1 VLLLLLQVALVEQLL
16 DEVWS
21 GPWALTV
28 NPDWH
33 TNTPA
38 AYQQLVNSFE
48 AAYSFLPIATQV
60 GALWA
65 LAAGCCALPVITVM
79 YACSCASRKPAY

>member
-1 VLLLLLQVALVEQLL
+1 MRHWPGLLLQVALVEQLL

-21 GPWALTV
+21 GPWALSL

-38 AYQQLVNSFE
+38 AYQQLVDSFE

-60 GALWA
+60 GSSLMLRQNAVLCW
-65 LAAGCCALPVITVM
+65 
-79 YACSCASRKPAY
+79 